1 MTQKRIK
8 PVIQRTNTISFKRA
22 EFYFWIKK
30 IDVLRVKKINKE
42 KINKYTNILSNTQQ
56 SRYTLFII
64 PGKKYLRYRKKQ

>member
-22 EFYFWIKK
+22 EFSFWSKK

-42 KINKYTNILSNTQQ
+42 KINKYTNILSNIQQ
-56 SRYTLFII
+56 SIYTLFTTQE
-64 PGKKYLRYRKKQ
+64 KNV